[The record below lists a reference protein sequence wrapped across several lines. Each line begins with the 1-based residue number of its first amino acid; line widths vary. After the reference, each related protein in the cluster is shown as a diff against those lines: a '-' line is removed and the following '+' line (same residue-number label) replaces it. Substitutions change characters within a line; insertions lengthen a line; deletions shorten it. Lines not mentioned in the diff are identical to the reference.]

1 MERYDSYKDSGVDW
15 IGEIPTDWRFEKT
28 KTLCERE
35 KRTISVEE
43 FENQKVIHYS
53 IPNVQ
58 EFGTGVEELGEDID
72 SSKLL
77 FSGGEVLVSKLNPRK
92 GCVTRVR
99 FHNDLMVIGSG
110 EFVPLVPKKNL
121 NPEFFH
127 YFIQSP
133 RYSEFLDSNVESV
146 TRSHQRV
153 SPDIIYDLR
162 VPLPPLSVQ

>member
-77 FSGGEVLVSKLNPRK
+77 FSGGEVW
-92 GCVTRVR
+92 C
-99 FHNDLMVIGSG
+99 
-110 EFVPLVPKKNL
+110 
-121 NPEFFH
+121 
-127 YFIQSP
+127 QS
-133 RYSEFLDSNVESV
+133 
-146 TRSHQRV
+146 
-153 SPDIIYDLR
+153 
-162 VPLPPLSVQ
+162 